1 MQKIFIIS
9 ALTLSSMAWSQQSDN
24 PYIYEEPHESE
35 MRADGDAP
43 AEPGDPPGNPI
54 NGYIPLLMAA
64 ALGLA
69 AVYGK
74 TKKVTE

>member
-9 ALTLSSMAWSQQSDN
+9 ALTLSSMAWSQQSEN

-43 AEPGDPPGNPI
+43 AEPGDPVPI
-54 NGYIPLLMAA
+54 DGLIPLLIAA
-64 ALGLA
+64 ALGLTA
-69 AVYGK
+69 FYGK
-74 TKKVTE
+74 SKKVTE

>member
-1 MQKIFIIS
+1 
-9 ALTLSSMAWSQQSDN
+9 MAWSQQSDN
-24 PYIYEEPHESE
+24 PYIYDEPHEST

-54 NGYIPLLMAA
+54 DSYIPLLMVA

-69 AVYGK
+69 IAYGK
-74 TKKVTE
+74 ARKTAQ